1 MAFKPIY
8 LNVLIADSL
17 ILIYTIKEIRLNK
30 NYMYKVS
37 GMFQKTV
44 SYSPFFIQLERK
56 FGQTRLKESEKK
68 LVIGEIIYSRVN

>member
-1 MAFKPIY
+1 
-8 LNVLIADSL
+8 
-17 ILIYTIKEIRLNK
+17 
-30 NYMYKVS
+30 
-37 GMFQKTV
+37 MFQKTV